1 MAEPVATMAAM
12 SSGVKPPRAAKAFSA
27 PWLAF
32 GPVRTMAEAATFP
45 ARSST
50 TTLVVVEPL
59 SMPAT

>member
-1 MAEPVATMAAM
+1 MATM